1 MNYKVFF
8 KEPNAIET
16 MNKLLLLIHTSV
28 IFSLGLFLQSSFAVD
43 VVGNTYPSRPVKIIV
58 PYGPGGGSDI
68 IIRAM
73 QNKLAETLGQS
84 IVIEN
89 KPGASTI
96 LGTDFVAKSAPDGY
110 TAMIVDMAFLVNP
123 SLFAKLPYD
132 SQKDFIPVIELVST
146 PSIMLASS
154 KMPFKNLKEFI
165 QLAKSS
171 PNKLSYASAGFGTG
185 GHMASEMLKVV
196 TGIDLV
202 HVPYKGAGPAMTDT
216 LGAHVSIV
224 FTTVG
229 AAKPYVESGQI
240 IGLGI
245 TSEKRVEALPQV
257 PTFAEQGYPE
267 VNANIVWGIFLPAG
281 VPKEIVQKFNVAFN
295 TTMQSP
301 EIKQRLSELGFTLVG
316 GTSDHWSDEVR
327 KLTNNWS
334 KIVKQA
340 NIQPAQ

>member
-8 KEPNAIET
+8 KEPNPIET
-16 MNKLLLLIHTSV
+16 MMRSLLLIHTSV

-245 TSEKRVEALPQV
+245 TSEKRVEALSQV

>member
-1 MNYKVFF
+1 MFQGAVFTHPDNIGTIMKSRF
-8 KEPNAIET
+8 LFQIS
-16 MNKLLLLIHTSV
+16 I
-28 IFSLGLFLQSSFAVD
+28 IFSLGLLLQNSFAAD
-43 VVGNTYPSRPVKIIV
+43 VVGNPYPTRPVKIIV

-73 QNKLAETLGQS
+73 QNKLAETLGQA
-84 IVIEN
+84 IIIEN

-96 LGTDFVAKSAPDGY
+96 VGTDFVAKSAPDGY
-110 TAMIVDMAFLVNP
+110 TALIVDMAFLVNP
-123 SLFAKLPYD
+123 SLFTKLPYD

-165 QLAKSS
+165 QLAKTS

-196 TGIDLV
+196 AGVDLV
-202 HVPYKGAGPAMTDT
+202 HVPYKGAGPAMTDA
-216 LGAHVSIV
+216 LGGHVSIL

-245 TSEKRVEALPQV
+245 TSEKRADALPQV
-257 PTFAEQGYPE
+257 PTFAEQGYPA

-281 VPKEIVQKFNVAFN
+281 VSKEIVQKINTAFN
-295 TTMQSP
+295 TSLQSP
-301 EIKQRLSELGFTLVG
+301 EMKQRLTELGFTPAG
-316 GTSDHWSDEVR
+316 GSSAQWTSEVT

-340 NIQPAQ
+340 NIKPEQ

>member
-132 SQKDFIPVIELVST
+132 SQKDLIPVIELVST

-267 VNANIVWGIFLPAG
+267 VNANIVWGIFLPVG
-281 VPKEIVQKFNVAFN
+281 VPKEIVQKINVAFN
-295 TTMQSP
+295 ATTQSP
-301 EIKQRLSELGFTLVG
+301 EIKQRLNELGFTLVG

>member
-16 MNKLLLLIHTSV
+16 MMRSLLLIHTSV

-43 VVGNTYPSRPVKIIV
+43 IVGNTYPSRPVKIIV

-281 VPKEIVQKFNVAFN
+281 VPKEIVQK
-295 TTMQSP
+295 
-301 EIKQRLSELGFTLVG
+301 IL
-316 GTSDHWSDEVR
+316 
-327 KLTNNWS
+327 
-334 KIVKQA
+334 IC
-340 NIQPAQ
+340 

>member
-16 MNKLLLLIHTSV
+16 MMRSLLLIHTSV

-43 VVGNTYPSRPVKIIV
+43 IVGNTYPSRPVKIIV

-281 VPKEIVQKFNVAFN
+281 VPKEIVQKINVAFN
-295 TTMQSP
+295 ATMQSP
-301 EIKQRLSELGFTLVG
+301 EIKQRLNELGFTLVG

>member
-1 MNYKVFF
+1 MCKVKIFTNPYIIGAMMRSRFIFQISVSFF
-8 KEPNAIET
+8 
-16 MNKLLLLIHTSV
+16 
-28 IFSLGLFLQSSFAVD
+28 FSLLTLNTFGAD
-43 VVGNTYPSRPVKIIV
+43 VGVNQYPVRPMKIIV

-73 QNKLAETLGQS
+73 QNKLAENLGQAI
-84 IVIEN
+84 IVEN

-110 TAMIVDMAFLVNP
+110 TALIVDIAFLVNP
-123 SLFAKLPYD
+123 GLFAKLPYE

-146 PSIMLASS
+146 PSVMLASN

-165 QLAKSS
+165 QLAKTS

-196 TGIDLV
+196 AGVDLV

-216 LGAHVSIV
+216 LGGHVSIL

-245 TSEKRVEALPQV
+245 TSEKRAEALPQV
-257 PTFAEQGYPE
+257 PTFAELGYPE

-281 VPKEIVQKFNVAFN
+281 VPKEIVQKINTAFN
-295 TTMQSP
+295 ASLQSP
-301 EIKQRLSELGFTLVG
+301 EMKQRLIELGFTPAG
-316 GTSDHWSDEVR
+316 GSSAHWSTEVS

-340 NIQPAQ
+340 NIKPEQ

>member
-1 MNYKVFF
+1 MKRGDFENELHIRSKMKLRDIFQLGVIGIFIILVQNVFANDLSVQAF
-8 KEPNAIET
+8 PN
-16 MNKLLLLIHTSV
+16 
-28 IFSLGLFLQSSFAVD
+28 
-43 VVGNTYPSRPVKIIV
+43 RPIKIIV

-73 QNKLAETLGQS
+73 QNKLSENLGQS
-84 IVIEN
+84 IIIEN

-110 TAMIVDMAFLVNP
+110 TALIVDMAFLVNP

-132 SQKDFIPVIELVST
+132 SQKDFSPVVELVST

-165 QLAKSS
+165 SLAKSS
-171 PNKLSYASAGFGTG
+171 PGKLSYASAGFGMG

-216 LGAHVSIV
+216 LGAHVSIL

-245 TSEKRVEALPQV
+245 TSEKRADALPQV
-257 PTFAEQGYPE
+257 PTFAELGYPE

-281 VPKEIVQKFNVAFN
+281 VPKEIVQKINTAFN
-295 TTMQSP
+295 SSLQSP
-301 EIKQRLSELGFTLVG
+301 DMKQRFIELGFAPVG
-316 GTSDHWSDEVR
+316 GTSQNWTTEVIR
-327 KLTNNWS
+327 LTNTWS
-334 KIVKQA
+334 RIVKQA
-340 NIQPAQ
+340 NIKPEQ

>member
-8 KEPNAIET
+8 KELNAIET
-16 MNKLLLLIHTSV
+16 MIKLLLLIHTSV

-43 VVGNTYPSRPVKIIV
+43 IVGNTYPSRPVKIIV

-89 KPGASTI
+89 MPGASTI

-281 VPKEIVQKFNVAFN
+281 VPKEIVQKINVAFN
-295 TTMQSP
+295 ATMQSP
-301 EIKQRLSELGFTLVG
+301 EIKQRLNELGFTLVG

>member
-8 KEPNAIET
+8 KEPNPIET
-16 MNKLLLLIHTSV
+16 MMRSLLLIHTSV

-281 VPKEIVQKFNVAFN
+281 VPKEIVQKINVAFN
-295 TTMQSP
+295 ATMQSP
-301 EIKQRLSELGFTLVG
+301 EIKQRLNELGFTLVG

>member
-1 MNYKVFF
+1 MFQGAVFTHPHDIGAMMRLRF
-8 KEPNAIET
+8 LFQIS
-16 MNKLLLLIHTSV
+16 I
-28 IFSLGLFLQSSFAVD
+28 IFSFGVLLQNSFAAD
-43 VVGNTYPSRPVKIIV
+43 AVGNSYPTRPVKIIV

-73 QNKLAETLGQS
+73 QNKLAETLGQA
-84 IVIEN
+84 IIIEN
-89 KPGASTI
+89 KPGASTVV
-96 LGTDFVAKSAPDGY
+96 GTDFVAKSTPDGY
-110 TAMIVDMAFLVNP
+110 TALIVDMAFLVNP

-132 SQKDFIPVIELVST
+132 SQKDLIPVIELVST

-165 QLAKSS
+165 QLAKTS

-196 TGIDLV
+196 AGVDLV
-202 HVPYKGAGPAMTDT
+202 HVPYKGAGPAMTDA
-216 LGAHVSIV
+216 LGGHVSIL
-224 FTTVG
+224 FTTLG

-245 TSEKRVEALPQV
+245 TSDKRADALPQV

-281 VPKEIVQKFNVAFN
+281 VPKEIVQKINTAFN
-295 TTMQSP
+295 ASLQSP
-301 EIKQRLSELGFTLVG
+301 EMKQRLTELGFTPAG
-316 GTSDHWSDEVR
+316 GSSAQWTSEVT

-340 NIQPAQ
+340 NIKPEQ

>member
-8 KEPNAIET
+8 KELNAIET
-16 MNKLLLLIHTSV
+16 MIRLLLLILTSV

-281 VPKEIVQKFNVAFN
+281 VPKEIVQKINVAFN
-295 TTMQSP
+295 ATMQSP
-301 EIKQRLSELGFTLVG
+301 EIKQRLNELGFTLVG

>member
-1 MNYKVFF
+1 MFYRLIFTHPYDIGAMMKSRILFVVSVFF
-8 KEPNAIET
+8 T
-16 MNKLLLLIHTSV
+16 LLI
-28 IFSLGLFLQSSFAVD
+28 LQKNSFAAD
-43 VVGNTYPSRPVKIIV
+43 IIGNQYPTRPIKIIV

-73 QNKLAETLGQS
+73 QNKLAENLGQA
-84 IVIEN
+84 IIIEN

-96 LGTDFVAKSAPDGY
+96 VGTDFVAKSTPDGY
-110 TAMIVDMAFLVNP
+110 TALIVDMAFLVNP
-123 SLFAKLPYD
+123 SLFTKLPYD

-165 QLAKSS
+165 QLAKTS

-196 TGIDLV
+196 AGVDLV
-202 HVPYKGAGPAMTDT
+202 HVPYKGAGPAMTDA
-216 LGAHVSIV
+216 LGGHVSIL

-245 TSEKRVEALPQV
+245 TSEKRTDALPQV
-257 PTFAEQGYPE
+257 PTFAELGYPG

-281 VPKEIVQKFNVAFN
+281 VPKEIVQKINTAFN
-295 TTMQSP
+295 TSLQSP
-301 EIKQRLSELGFTLVG
+301 EMKQRFTELGFNPAG
-316 GTSDHWSDEVR
+316 GSSAQWTTEVS

-340 NIQPAQ
+340 NIKPEQ

>member
-1 MNYKVFF
+1 
-8 KEPNAIET
+8 
-16 MNKLLLLIHTSV
+16 
-28 IFSLGLFLQSSFAVD
+28 
-43 VVGNTYPSRPVKIIV
+43 
-58 PYGPGGGSDI
+58 
-68 IIRAM
+68 
-73 QNKLAETLGQS
+73 
-84 IVIEN
+84 
-89 KPGASTI
+89 
-96 LGTDFVAKSAPDGY
+96 
-110 TAMIVDMAFLVNP
+110 MIVDMAFLVNP
-123 SLFAKLPYD
+123 SLFAKLPYE

-295 TTMQSP
+295 TAMQSP

-316 GTSDHWSDEVR
+316 GTSDHWSDEVK

-340 NIQPAQ
+340 NIQLAQ